1 MIMAGTKDRDS
12 SQDPDKIATV
22 ASTRINE
29 KGEVALVVRPS
40 NPRRGG
46 RSKHPRKKE
55 EIREILRAHG
65 QLS

>member
-1 MIMAGTKDRDS
+1 MADTNGRDS
-12 SQDPDKIATV
+12 AQDPDKLPTV
-22 ASTRINE
+22 ASTRIND
-29 KGEVALVVRPS
+29 KGEVVLVVRPS